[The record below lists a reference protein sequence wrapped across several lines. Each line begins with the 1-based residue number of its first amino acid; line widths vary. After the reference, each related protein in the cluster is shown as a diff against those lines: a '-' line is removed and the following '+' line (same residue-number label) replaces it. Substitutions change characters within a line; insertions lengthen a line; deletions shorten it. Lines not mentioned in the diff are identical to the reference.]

1 MRRLI
6 LGLLALLICGHVH
19 AADISWD
26 GITGGLFSD
35 SAAVGSRSS
44 SFVLTTDS
52 VHSFLLH
59 W

>member
-6 LGLLALLICGHVH
+6 SGLLALLICGSVQ

-26 GITGGLFSD
+26 DITGGLFSGT
-35 SAAVGSRSS
+35 AAVGSRSS
-44 SFVLTTDS
+44 SFILTTDS